1 MKWTL
6 KRTSSPQFLAVTL
19 DEAKAHLRVSG
30 SAQNDLITRL
40 IESATEQLE
49 RDIERCLVQA
59 TWQQSQYGF
68 PEEGKAILLNM
79 GSATAIS
86 SITYLDEDG
95 AEQTLPADQYS
106 LDSGRNAVTCLNDD
120 DGWPETLLTPS
131 ERDTVFVNFT
141 CGVTSADCL
150 PRLYKQAIL
159 VEVGRYYYDP
169 AQETGVNTNDGRT
182 YENLVKKLIRSS
194 YP

>member
-19 DEAKAHLRVSG
+19 EEAKAHLRVSG
-30 SAQNDLITRL
+30 TAQNDLITRL

-68 PEEGKAILLNM
+68 AEDGKSILLNM
-79 GSATAIS
+79 SSTTAIS
-86 SITYLDEDG
+86 SITYIDG
-95 AEQTLPADQYS
+95 DGVEQTLPTDKYS
-106 LDSGRNAVTCLNDD
+106 LDAGRNAVTCLDD
-120 DGWPETLLTPS
+120 DEGWPETLVTPS
-131 ERDTVFVNFT
+131 ERDTVFINFT
-141 CGVTSADCL
+141 CGVTNADCL

-159 VEVGRYYYDP
+159 LEVGRYYYDP
-169 AQETGVNTNDGRT
+169 AQEAGVNTNDGRS

>member
-30 SAQNDLITRL
+30 TAQNDLITRL

-68 PEEGKAILLNM
+68 AEDGKSILLNM
-79 GSATAIS
+79 SSTTAIS
-86 SITYLDEDG
+86 SITYIDG
-95 AEQTLPADQYS
+95 DGVEQTLPTDKYS
-106 LDSGRNAVTCLNDD
+106 LDSGRNAVTCLDD
-120 DGWPETLLTPS
+120 DEGWPETLVTPS
-131 ERDTVFVNFT
+131 ERDTVFIDFT
-141 CGVTSADCL
+141 CGVTNADCL

-159 VEVGRYYYDP
+159 LEVGRYYYDP
-169 AQETGVNTNDGRT
+169 AQEAGVNTNDGRS

>member
-19 DEAKAHLRVSG
+19 EEAKAHLRVSG
-30 SAQNDLITRL
+30 TAQNDLITRL

-68 PEEGKAILLNM
+68 SEDGKSILLNM
-79 GSATAIS
+79 SSTTAIS
-86 SITYLDEDG
+86 SITYIDG
-95 AEQTLPADQYS
+95 DGVEQTLPTDKYS
-106 LDSGRNAVTCLNDD
+106 LDAGRNAVTCLDD
-120 DGWPETLLTPS
+120 DEGWPETLVTPS
-131 ERDTVFVNFT
+131 ERDTVFINFT
-141 CGVTSADCL
+141 CGVTNADCL

-159 VEVGRYYYDP
+159 LEVGRYYYDP
-169 AQETGVNTNDGRT
+169 AQEAGVNTNDGRS

>member
-1 MKWTL
+1 M

-30 SAQNDLITRL
+30 SSQDALLTRL

-59 TWQQSQYGF
+59 SWQQSQYGF
-68 PEEGKAILLNM
+68 PIDGKEILLNM
-79 GSATAIS
+79 AAASAIS
-86 SITYLDEDG
+86 SITYVDSDG
-95 AEQTLPADQYS
+95 ATQTVSASDYI
-106 LDSGRNAVTCLNDD
+106 LDAGRNAVVCLDD
-120 DGWPETLLTPS
+120 DNGWPETFVVPS

-141 CGVTSADCL
+141 CGVTSEDCL
-150 PRLYKQAIL
+150 PRLFKQAIL
-159 VEVGRYYYDP
+159 LEVGRYYYDP
-169 AQETGVNTNDGRT
+169 AQENGVNTNDGRS
-182 YENLVKKLIRSS
+182 YENIVKKLVRSS